1 MMFGKIREL
10 IKRIYLKRL
19 INRGLIVGNDFQM
32 EKGCNIDANFPWLI
46 EIGNN
51 VTLASWVYIV
61 AHDGVSKKQVGYS
74 RVGRI
79 TIGNNVFIGARSI
92 VLSNVKIGDNSVVGA
107 NSVVTKDVPSGVVV
121 AGNPAKIILT
131 IEEYK
136 KKLQTSMN
144 NSPVYEFEY
153 TISGGI
159 DDKKMK
165 EMKKELTH
173 TGGFVI

>member
-1 MMFGKIREL
+1 M
-10 IKRIYLKRL
+10 KRL

-61 AHDGVSKKQVGYS
+61 AHDGASKKQVGYS

-107 NSVVTKDVPSGVVV
+107 NSVVTKDVPSGVV

-159 DDKKMK
+159 DDKMK
-165 EMKKELTH
+165 EMKKN
-173 TGGFVI
+173 

>member
-1 MMFGKIREL
+1 MFGKIREL

-61 AHDGVSKKQVGYS
+61 AHDGASKKQVGYS

-136 KKLQTSMN
+136 KNYKLQ
-144 NSPVYEFEY
+144 
-153 TISGGI
+153 
-159 DDKKMK
+159 
-165 EMKKELTH
+165 
-173 TGGFVI
+173 